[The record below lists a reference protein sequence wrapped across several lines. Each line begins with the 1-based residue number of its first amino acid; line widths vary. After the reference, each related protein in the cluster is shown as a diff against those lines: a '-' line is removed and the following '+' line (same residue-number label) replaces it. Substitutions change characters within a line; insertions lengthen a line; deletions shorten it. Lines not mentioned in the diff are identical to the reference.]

1 MTIFLCHLTRPETE
15 SHKVLS
21 DNNLQPEID
30 ISALLQTAV
39 SGKKVCLIIP
49 KIVLTNRTNSGID
62 LITTDSLRQRLSC
75 AFIINTLI

>member
-1 MTIFLCHLTRPETE
+1 MTIFLCHLTRPGTE

-21 DNNLQPEID
+21 DNNLQPETD

-39 SGKKVCLIIP
+39 SGKKVCLIIR

-62 LITTDSLRQRLSC
+62 LITADSLRQRPFC
-75 AFIINTLI
+75 PFIINH